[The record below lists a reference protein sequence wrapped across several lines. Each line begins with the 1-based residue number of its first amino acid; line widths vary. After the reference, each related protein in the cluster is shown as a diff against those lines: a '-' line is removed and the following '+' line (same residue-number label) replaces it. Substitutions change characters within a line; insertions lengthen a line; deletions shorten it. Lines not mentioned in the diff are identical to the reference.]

1 MSTLVVQECHLC
13 LCLANMRDADKVR
26 FLNAPM
32 SQTGFFVMHSRTL
45 PSSSWLHRS
54 RPRRSNTSRPDS
66 QLLPPPIR
74 WPQHLSLLIVKGGPL
89 PPPSLPCCSSLPP
102 VSGRAGGPETGDLEM
117 EGAVLWEMVNT
128 PLPPLEEDRVENVL
142 FCPAGCPKSQQKSSF
157 LYLWVPRGHGELW
170 MGRTRYQRPY
180 SRTLC
185 PAVEQGK
192 LHRTLKPHFAQETPE
207 PWPIPKG
214 VLEACTGHWKGQHPW
229 CFGGDSQFHQYR
241 RDVES
246 ERLKGNEG
254 YIRN

>member
-128 PLPPLEEDRVENVL
+128 PLPPLEEDRWRMFCFVPPGARNLNKRAVSSISGSQEGTESCGWVE
-142 FCPAGCPKSQQKSSF
+142 PAIKGPTHAPSAQPWNQVSCTAHSNPTSRRRRPSPG
-157 LYLWVPRGHGELW
+157 LY
-170 MGRTRYQRPY
+170 
-180 SRTLC
+180 
-185 PAVEQGK
+185 
-192 LHRTLKPHFAQETPE
+192 
-207 PWPIPKG
+207 PKG
-214 VLEACTGHWKGQHPW
+214 CWSLAQDTGRGSILGALVGIPN
-229 CFGGDSQFHQYR
+229 FINI
-241 RDVES
+241 DVMS
-246 ERLKGNEG
+246 KVSD
-254 YIRN
+254 